1 VIESPAATAWYV
13 YGVVAAGAA
22 EHDEVRLIEQG
33 GLAAVAREVP
43 LADFGEDSLPQRLN
57 DPEWLEASVLAHEE
71 VLQAF
76 VETGVVPLRFGAIY
90 RDAREVERMLEARSV
105 FFHTALARLGGHVE
119 IGVKGWLVAPGPPPS
134 RAEATAAGGRAYL
147 ERRRD
152 ELAAAR
158 ASADRVVDAVRSVH
172 RQLFAVAVDGV
183 INRPQPKELTGRS
196 DEMVLNAAYLVPV
209 GDRTLVQT
217 VSRLAAESAEA
228 GIELE
233 VTGPWPPY
241 NFVPDDEEPDA

>member
-22 EHDEVRLIEQG
+22 EPDEVRLIEQG

-134 RAEATAAGGRAYL
+134 RVEPTAAGGRAYL

-172 RQLFAVAVDGV
+172 RQLFAVAADGV
-183 INRPQPKELTGRS
+183 VNRPQPKELTGRS